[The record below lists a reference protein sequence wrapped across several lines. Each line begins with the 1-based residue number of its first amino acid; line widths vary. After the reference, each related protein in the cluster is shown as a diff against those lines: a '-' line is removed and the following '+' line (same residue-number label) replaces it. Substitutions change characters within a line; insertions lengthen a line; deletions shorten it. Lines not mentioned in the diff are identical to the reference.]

1 MWRDYFRLA
10 VKTFTSQKKRTALTL
25 IGIFIGIAAVVS
37 LISLGQ
43 GLKASIDEQFELLGT
58 DKVFVQPGSGGG
70 GFDPTVT
77 IKLSDDDL
85 ETVRDVSGVKSA
97 SAMVF
102 KLARV
107 SFKGENKYT
116 FVMGMEDPELGFD
129 EMIESFGVEIEDGRG
144 AEDEEDAV
152 LGRNFVTGDFFD
164 SSLEL
169 GDKFEIEGRTFRAV
183 GSVSEVGNPQDDAN
197 VYITFDAAID
207 LFDLDRDQLDFIYAT
222 VRQGEDTSEVSE
234 RIKRDLRR
242 LRDVEEGDEDF
253 TVSTTEDY
261 METFGIVLT
270 VVQIVLIGIA
280 AISLLVGGVNIA
292 NTMYTSVL
300 ERTNEIGIMKAIG
313 ARNSDIFLLF
323 LIESGILGVVG
334 GVAGIAAGIGLSRL
348 VAYAAAS
355 AGWSFIQTL
364 FPWYLTFGALLFS
377 FGIGAIAGTLPARQ
391 ASKLKPVDALRYE

>member
-1 MWRDYFRLA
+1 MWSDYFRLA
-10 VKTFTSQKKRTALTL
+10 FKTFASEKKRTALTL

-43 GLKASIDEQFELLGT
+43 GLKASIDKQFELLGT
-58 DKVFVQPGSGGG
+58 DKIFIQPGTSVGL
-70 GFDPTVT
+70 DPTVT
-77 IKLSDDDL
+77 IKLTEEDL
-85 ETVRDVSGVKSA
+85 TAIRGISGVKSA

-102 KLARV
+102 KLTRV
-107 SFKGENKYT
+107 TFKDDSKYT
-116 FVMGMEDPELGFD
+116 FAMGMEDPDIDFEKML
-129 EMIESFGVEIEDGRG
+129 ESFGVEMEQGRG
-144 AEDEEDAV
+144 AEGIKDVV
-152 LGRNFVTGDFFD
+152 LGKNFITGDFLD
-164 SSLEL
+164 SAVEV
-169 GDKFEIEGRTFRAV
+169 GDKIEVEGKLFRVV

-197 VYITFDAAID
+197 VYLTFDAALE
-207 LFDLDRDQLDFIYAT
+207 LFDLSKDELDFIYVT
-222 VRQGEDTSEVSE
+222 VRQGEEPSVVGD
-234 RIKRDLRR
+234 RIKKKLRK
-242 LRDVEEGDEDF
+242 LHDVKEGDEDF

-334 GVAGIAAGIGLSRL
+334 GIAGIAAGIGMSKL
-348 VAYAAAS
+348 VAFAAAS

-364 FPWYLTFGALLFS
+364 FPWYLTFGALVFS
-377 FGIGAIAGTLPARQ
+377 FVVGAVAGTLPARQ

>member
-1 MWRDYFRLA
+1 MWTDYLKLA

-43 GLKASIDEQFELLGT
+43 GLKASIDQQFDLLGT
-58 DKVFVQPGSGGG
+58 DKIFIQPGSSA

-77 IKLSDDDL
+77 IKLTDEDL
-85 ETVRDVSGVKSA
+85 EAVRGTSGVKSA

-102 KLARV
+102 KIARITYKDD
-107 SFKGENKYT
+107 SKYT
-116 FVMGMEDPELGFD
+116 FVMGMEDPDIDFEK
-129 EMIESFGVEIEDGRG
+129 MIESFGVEIEQGRG
-144 AEDEEDAV
+144 AEGEKDAV
-152 LGRNFVTGDFFD
+152 VGKNFVTGDFLD
-164 SSLEL
+164 DPVQAGE
-169 GDKFEIEGRTFRAV
+169 KIEIEGRNFRVV
-183 GSVSEVGNPQDDAN
+183 GSVTEVGNPQDDAN
-197 VYITFDAAID
+197 VYITFDSAME
-207 LFDLDRDQLDFIYAT
+207 LFDISEDELDFIYAT
-222 VRQGEDTSEVSE
+222 VRQGEEPSEVGE
-234 RIKRDLRR
+234 RIKKELRKI
-242 LRDVEEGDEDF
+242 RDVDEGDEDF

-313 ARNSDIFLLF
+313 ARNSDIFVLF
-323 LIESGILGVVG
+323 LIESGILGLAG
-334 GVAGIAAGIGLSRL
+334 GIAGIAAGIGMSKL
-348 VAYAAAS
+348 VAFAAES

-364 FPWYLTFGALLFS
+364 FPWYLTFGALFFS
-377 FGIGAIAGTLPARQ
+377 FFVGALAGTLPAYQ